1 MQKVPVEKRRKRVF
15 CMREIFD
22 LYSYLKISGAQAAGR
37 RLKAREAGFMFR
49 YFCRQIFRSIAIC
62 PVQVVRTAIFIRNIR
77 KSS

>member
-37 RLKAREAGFMFR
+37 RLKAREAG
-49 YFCRQIFRSIAIC
+49 IHV
-62 PVQVVRTAIFIRNIR
+62 PVFLQ